1 MASKIAAKRRA
12 KRKRL
17 KLAGKDRPSI
27 APTVREANPR
37 ARVVD
42 RKAQRSLEDRDA
54 KRLTVETRAGKHGLT
69 MAQAG
74 NPDAGSVIGRA
85 YIAEIINAEQYE
97 IGLSLAITLAMERQ
111 AQGMPPATAQ
121 AQDLNAVRGIEADA
135 DENVADTIAIVRRVA
150 TLRDAV
156 ILAAGHAAWREARR
170 VCERDEQ
177 PVSWANVRAALDA
190 LVRA

>member
-74 NPDAGSVIGRA
+74 DPDAGSVIGRA
-85 YIAEIINAEQYE
+85 FNRNHASVINA
-97 IGLSLAITLAMERQ
+97 LER
-111 AQGMPPATAQ
+111 
-121 AQDLNAVRGIEADA
+121 AQDG
-135 DENVADTIAIVRRVA
+135 
-150 TLRDAV
+150 
-156 ILAAGHAAWREARR
+156 
-170 VCERDEQ
+170 
-177 PVSWANVRAALDA
+177 PRAAA
-190 LVRA
+190 